1 MEGEFGPDLAAVISV
16 LQTEITVVITLTE
29 ELRNYGNRC
38 VIPEIGF
45 A

>member
-16 LQTEITVVITLTE
+16 LQTGITVNYGD
-29 ELRNYGNRC
+29 RNYGNYGDRC